1 MAIKK
6 ELDLSLNN
14 FKEQK
19 TYSGAIG
26 KAKDIQNLLF
36 MKPGDFPSVPD
47 MGINI
52 ASIRYKD
59 IDSLTSGDLRE
70 TIRSQINKYITAVPL
85 ENIVISKAKIN
96 NTYVL
101 FIDITLYAD
110 NQALDLTYGIQ
121 QQGENNIVNFQL
133 NITENKI
140 GRSSK

>member
-52 ASIRYKD
+52 SSIRYKD

-140 GRSSK
+140 GRSSI

>member
-52 ASIRYKD
+52 SSIRYKD
-59 IDSLTSGDLRE
+59 IDSLSSGDLRE
-70 TIRSQINKYITAVPL
+70 KIRSQINKYITAVPL

>member
-52 ASIRYKD
+52 SSIRYKD

-70 TIRSQINKYITAVPL
+70 KIRSQINKYITAVPL

>member
-52 ASIRYKD
+52 SSIRYKD